1 MLYKMNKRQKMQV
14 VLAVLFAILFI
25 FWLFTP
31 VPLGQ
36 KIISLIGNALGIL
49 AMVLSYL
56 GEEKNKKA

>member
-1 MLYKMNKRQKMQV
+1 MQV

>member
-1 MLYKMNKRQKMQV
+1 MLCKMNKRQKMQV

>member
-1 MLYKMNKRQKMQV
+1 MLCKMNKRQKMQV
-14 VLAVLFAILFI
+14 VIAVLFAILFI

>member
-14 VLAVLFAILFI
+14 VIAVLFAILFI

-31 VPLGQ
+31 VPPGQ

>member
-1 MLYKMNKRQKMQV
+1 MLCKMNKRQKMQV

-25 FWLFTP
+25 FWLFTS
-31 VPLGQ
+31 VPMGQ

>member
-1 MLYKMNKRQKMQV
+1 MNKRQKMQV

>member
-14 VLAVLFAILFI
+14 VIAVLFAILFI